1 MIPRRTRLYLCT
13 PGATAFHASFGFAEI
28 DSGVKVTEAKI
39 SDADIPVWRQ
49 MLKVMSIEL
58 DLREELAAQLKG
70 PTTEGTENTE
80 IEEGT
85 PP

>member
-1 MIPRRTRLYLCT
+1 MIPRTTRLYLCT
-13 PGATAFHASFGFAEI
+13 PGAGAFHPSHGYAEI
-28 DSGVKVTEAKI
+28 DSGVKVTTSKI

-58 DLREELAAQLKG
+58 DLREELAAQLKAA
-70 PTTEGTENTE
+70 TIEGTGDTQSR
-80 IEEGT
+80 EGT